1 MNKWSLLSCKDIQPD
16 IMYLSTPKP
25 HSGIYLILSKLLV
38 FFIVILASLFFFV
51 FFFTKNLMIVVI

>member
-25 HSGIYLILSKLLV
+25 HSGIYLILSELLV
-38 FFIVILASLFFFV
+38 FFFIVILASLFFFV
-51 FFFTKNLMIVVI
+51 FFLLEI